1 MIFPN
6 VMVRRVT
13 VVLSAIIFA
22 SCALTVSAQNRRPA
36 SGAAQIRTINV
47 VTEPDASVWIDG
59 VLYGKTNGVGNLTI
73 TTLSSGVHSLR
84 VRANGFKEITQP
96 ITAVQKGDIEVN
108 LVKTTDPGEL
118 AFQKA
123 EGLLSVDRDKAA
135 EAYREAIN
143 LRPKYADAYLG
154 LARVSLELGDFEAA
168 TAAIAGA
175 RRARPGYPEATA
187 VEGRIL
193 KESGEEAK
201 AIAAFKRAITEGK
214 GFQPEAYT
222 GLGLLYKEKAEG
234 SGGDLENEELN
245 YAEAAKNLRIALKQL
260 SGAPDTIVIYQLL
273 GLIYERTNK
282 FDDAIAIY
290 EEFLRIFPDTPEATA
305 VRSFIVQ
312 IRKQMAQQD

>member
-1 MIFPN
+1 MFFSNII
-6 VMVRRVT
+6 VRRAAI
-13 VVLSAIIFA
+13 VLSVIVFA
-22 SCALTVSAQNRRPA
+22 SGALSISAQIRKPA

-73 TTLSSGVHSLR
+73 TTLSAGVHSLR

-96 ITAVQKGDIEVN
+96 ISAVQKGDIEVN
-108 LVKTTDPGEL
+108 LVKTTDPADL

-135 EAYREAIN
+135 QAYQEAIK
-143 LRPKYADAYLG
+143 LRPKYAEAQLG
-154 LARVSLELGDFEAA
+154 LARVLLELGDYDGAS
-168 TAAIAGA
+168 AAIAGA
-175 RRARPGYPEATA
+175 RRARPVYPEASA

-234 SGGDLENEELN
+234 AGGDIEVETANN
-245 YAEAAKNLRIALKQL
+245 TEASKNLRAALKQL
-260 SGAPDTIVIYQLL
+260 SGAPDAMVIYQLE
-273 GLIYERTNK
+273 GLIYERMGK
-282 FDDAIAIY
+282 LQEAIDLY
-290 EEFLRIFPDTPEATA
+290 EEFLRIFPNTSEATA

-312 IRKQMAQQD
+312 IKKQMAQ